1 MLKVYYARCIEK
13 DSFSEKLEQD
23 KLHSDRIKKIQ
34 KLSNIDE
41 KCRSLSAGLLVSYAL
56 EKENISIKDIKIEY
70 KENGKPYLKDCKLYY
85 NISHTKK
92 YVAVVVSDRE
102 VGIDVET
109 IRERW
114 IKRYQQLENLA
125 NKILSNK
132 EKIIFDLK
140 DTIDDK
146 AAYFTEIWTK
156 KESYVKTTGKGIT
169 SELSKIDTSEMDCF
183 FTDRIDYRTFL
194 SICCFEN
201 VNILEKINKK
211 EIKL

>member
-156 KESYVKTTGKGIT
+156 KE
-169 SELSKIDTSEMDCF
+169 L
-183 FTDRIDYRTFL
+183 
-194 SICCFEN
+194 
-201 VNILEKINKK
+201 
-211 EIKL
+211 KL